1 MEKKCKFGQK
11 STTHTTRVFTSGYLG
26 SKWGRKTRVFG
37 YPGYLGFITNFSS
50 MLTGWNLLQVLVV
63 LVVFVKECCYWCCRL
78 RLKKDSERSYFYL
91 RFFGRLGIFKT
102 KFFFQGFNKPTE
114 WEEACNKNKIKNVL
128 RCIAEKQ
135 WWLLC
140 GVLLALL
147 QNLQLIFG
155 FWSVFQWKWSY
166 FSKFHFLCLMKISS
180 RMFSKFS
187 IYVHIWSESNLVNFW
202 IPNILL

>member
-1 MEKKCKFGQK
+1 
-11 STTHTTRVFTSGYLG
+11 
-26 SKWGRKTRVFG
+26 
-37 YPGYLGFITNFSS
+37 

-140 GVLLALL
+140 GAAPGSSTKFATDIWLLVCFSMEMVLLL
-147 QNLQLIFG
+147 
-155 FWSVFQWKWSY
+155 
-166 FSKFHFLCLMKISS
+166 KIS
-180 RMFSKFS
+180 FFVLDENFQQNVSKFS
-187 IYVHIWSESNLVNFW
+187 IYLCRYDNYVY
-202 IPNILL
+202 